1 MSRKPYV
8 RDVATTS
15 WWLDRPRY
23 LRYMVREASCIF
35 IGAYTGVLVVGLV
48 RLAQGRVAYE
58 GFLDAIDAPLS
69 IVFHLIVLAFALTHS
84 VTWFGLTPK
93 AMPLRL
99 AGSRVPGSAI
109 IGAHYV
115 GWAVVTVAILALV
128 GV

>member
-15 WWLDRPRY
+15 WWLARPRY
-23 LRYMVREASCIF
+23 LHYMVREASCIF

-48 RLAQGRVAYE
+48 RLAQGRAAYE
-58 GFLDAIDAPLS
+58 GFLDAINTPLS
-69 IVFHLIVLAFALTHS
+69 IVFHLVVLAFALTHS
-84 VTWFGLTPK
+84 ITWFKLTPK